1 MSGGINYLMKKNKIK
16 VINGFDKIKKEN
28 IVEVNFDGNISQYSG
43 KYIIIATGGRS
54 RQIPN
59 LKQDGKKIIGYRE
72 AMVLKEKPKKW

>member
-16 VINGFDKIKKEN
+16 VINGFGKIKKEN

-43 KYIIIATGGRS
+43 KNIIIATGGRS

-59 LKQDGKKIIGYRE
+59 LKQDGKK
-72 AMVLKEKPKKW
+72 